1 MTTLNEIG
9 DTDCAKVYYLKA
21 VAGARGN
28 KEEVLIN
35 NLRLAVEKDAELK
48 AYAKK
53 DAEFIDYASSEAFT
67 GIVE

>member
-1 MTTLNEIG
+1 MVT
-9 DTDCAKVYYLKA
+9 
-21 VAGARGN
+21 
-28 KEEVLIN
+28 

-53 DAEFIDYASSEAFT
+53 DAEFIQYASSEAFT